1 MVSARAWMQDTG
13 TVEPKIW
20 QGALERCERDFQ
32 NEKLNAFYVL
42 DLELGFKV
50 FVFRTLKYI

>member
-1 MVSARAWMQDTG
+1 MVSGGAWMLDTG

-20 QGALERCERDFQ
+20 QGALERCEVDFQ
-32 NEKLNAFYVL
+32 NEKLSAFYFL

-50 FVFRTLKYI
+50 FCLSDA